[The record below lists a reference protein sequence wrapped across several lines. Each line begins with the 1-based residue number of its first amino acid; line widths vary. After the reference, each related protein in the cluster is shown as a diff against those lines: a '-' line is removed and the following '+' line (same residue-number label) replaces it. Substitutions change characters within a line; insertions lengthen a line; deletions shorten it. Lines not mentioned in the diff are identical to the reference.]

1 MNMTKITLTSLST
14 LLALTLCFLGCN
26 GVRGSGTL
34 KTESREIGSFTEVE
48 VSGAFVVR
56 ITQGDQPS
64 LQLQGDDNLLELVST
79 DVSGSRLSIDTTE
92 SVRQNLPLEID
103 IVMATLEELAVS
115 GAAEVT
121 IVDLRSETFSF
132 DCSGACRAQIS
143 GQTQRAHVVVSG
155 AGTVNAL
162 ELHSNIAEVTISGAG
177 RVSICADEQI
187 DASVEGAG
195 RIQYACDPEQV
206 NTSVDGV
213 GEIEAL

>member
-1 MNMTKITLTSLST
+1 MRRRRLNLQLFTL
-14 LLALTLCFLGCN
+14 AIAIGFLGCN

-48 VSGAFVVR
+48 VSGALVVR

-79 DVSGSRLSIDTTE
+79 EVSGSRLNIDTTE
-92 SVRQNLPLEID
+92 SVRPNLPLEVD
-103 IVMATLEELAVS
+103 IVMVALEELAVS

-132 DCSGACRAQIS
+132 VCSGACRAQIS
-143 GQTQRAHVVVSG
+143 GQTQHANILVSG
-155 AGTVNAL
+155 AGNVNAL
-162 ELHSNIAEVTISGAG
+162 ELHADVVEVTISGAG
-177 RVSICADEQI
+177 RVSICANEQI
-187 DASVEGAG
+187 DASVSGAG
-195 RIQYACDPEQV
+195 RIRYGCDPEEV
-206 NTSVDGV
+206 NMSVDGV